1 MHISIGKEISI
12 LYRQF
17 NIYITREL
25 KDLNIMPSEY
35 IFIVNIDE
43 GKSCNQQ
50 EICDSFVID
59 KSLATRAIKSLV
71 EKGFIERLKNPDDK
85 REYLLKLTERG
96 KEVKPIIV
104 QKLTNWTDILTE
116 GLSQEEI
123 DERYSNLEIMSQNAL
138 KENTNVRK

>member
-59 KSLATRAIKSLV
+59 KPLCHQSHKIFGRERFYRK
-71 EKGFIERLKNPDDK
+71 IE
-85 REYLLKLTERG
+85 E
-96 KEVKPIIV
+96 
-104 QKLTNWTDILTE
+104 
-116 GLSQEEI
+116 S
-123 DERYSNLEIMSQNAL
+123 
-138 KENTNVRK
+138 